1 MLHLLGETARFGDTT
16 TNVGQIYICQKERD
30 SKTCC
35 QVIMQLQVFWSSKI
49 WYDETREREREAE
62 RFEIIWG
69 MCKAAGGPPLFQ
81 TFYTAVISDG

>member
-1 MLHLLGETARFGDTT
+1 MNKLLRCASLVGIDSEVWWHQMLVKSISVRRKETLRLAVKSFD
-16 TNVGQIYICQKERD
+16 
-30 SKTCC
+30 
-35 QVIMQLQVFWSSKI
+35 LQR
-49 WYDETREREREAE
+49 YDMMKQEREREAE